1 MVTPLVKHKI
11 IKKRTKH
18 FIRHQSDLH
27 FRLGRWQTWR
37 KPRGID
43 NRIRR
48 RYRGTMPMVTIG
60 WGTNAKHRHVMP
72 NGFKKFRV
80 SNVQDVELLL
90 MHNRKFAAEIAHNVS
105 IRKRKA
111 IVERALQLNVKV
123 INGNAKV
130 RTEENE

>member
-1 MVTPLVKHKI
+1 
-11 IKKRTKH
+11 
-18 FIRHQSDLH
+18 
-27 FRLGRWQTWR
+27 
-37 KPRGID
+37 
-43 NRIRR
+43 
-48 RYRGTMPMVTIG
+48 MPMVTIG
-60 WGTNAKHRHVMP
+60 WGTNHKHRHLLP
-72 NGFKKFRV
+72 NGFLKFKV
-80 SNVQDVELLL
+80 SNVKDVELLL